1 MSQSTPL
8 PSNLAGESSQARHA
22 VTSLL
27 TQTNDSLAPFIQRVA
42 LATVMFP
49 HGAQK
54 LLGWFGGFGFKGT
67 MNFFTGTMG
76 IPTVLAFGVVA
87 VEFFAPILLILGLG
101 TRLAS
106 LSIGVVMTTALFMV
120 HLQNGFFM
128 NWFGLQKGEGFEF
141 DLLLLGLAVSLVI
154 SGAGRLSLDRHFT
167 RSRVQ

>member
-1 MSQSTPL
+1 
-8 PSNLAGESSQARHA
+8 
-22 VTSLL
+22 
-27 TQTNDSLAPFIQRVA
+27 
-42 LATVMFP
+42 MFP